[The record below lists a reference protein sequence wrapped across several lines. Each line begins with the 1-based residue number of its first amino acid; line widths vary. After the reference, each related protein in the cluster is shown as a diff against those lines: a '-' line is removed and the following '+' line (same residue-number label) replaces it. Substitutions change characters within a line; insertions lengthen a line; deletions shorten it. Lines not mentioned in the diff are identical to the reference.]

1 MMRSGEVITGN
12 WKVVCS
18 PAVSPQGQRCATCRR
33 VLTAQ
38 VFTELQR
45 EYDGNPHLDSREGGR
60 RGYAPDVPHGLMRLS
75 AFARDGKNHCLRQA
89 LGYPETTIADTCVLT
104 ASEVSI
110 MGLANIEIA
119 SPLTTRKSL
128 RRFSRPG
135 RPPRY
140 SKGPNPVGSADLWK
154 KQKRFLESG
163 SHNNPY
169 VNSNLELSE
178 FRIHITTS
186 PRGNQTRTK
195 YAPHLAPPRNRAVF
209 SCPDTHVRRPDT
221 ASSGPSTQLPRRLSR
236 MTDRFRPAIA
246 KAAIHSRV
254 PQNGFTAKPTPS
266 PK

>member
-18 PAVSPQGQRCATCRR
+18 PAVSPQGQRCATWRR

-104 ASEVSI
+104 ASEVNI

-128 RRFSRPG
+128 RPVFPARKTTTVFKRPESSRVSRPMEKAEAFF
-135 RPPRY
+135 RKWFAQY
-140 SKGPNPVGSADLWK
+140 SL
-154 KQKRFLESG
+154 
-163 SHNNPY
+163 
-169 VNSNLELSE
+169 
-178 FRIHITTS
+178 
-186 PRGNQTRTK
+186 
-195 YAPHLAPPRNRAVF
+195 
-209 SCPDTHVRRPDT
+209 
-221 ASSGPSTQLPRRLSR
+221 
-236 MTDRFRPAIA
+236 M
-246 KAAIHSRV
+246 
-254 PQNGFTAKPTPS
+254 
-266 PK
+266 